1 MFTKYVR
8 KTIGLLLITTLFV
21 GGSFQTAS
29 AETTTKD
36 SGKIRSVTLANA
48 GAGTTKSYKAKAF
61 IYVPANV
68 DVSNRPGTAPVLVVY
83 GDKDFTAAS
92 ALKTADSS
100 GIGKIAAEE
109 ECIILF
115 VNSIG
120 EQWGEADK
128 GSLSA
133 VYTSYSISSNKV
145 YPDGISSDGFFPGF
159 PARTYVFAEGR
170 GADFVAKYLVKGVD
184 TQDYLT
190 PAVIPFKPTG
200 VILDNVKEPVIT
212 AGDEVAA
219 YLINGTKEIY
229 DTFKKLNV
237 NCKKVGQ
244 QTSKIKNGFDKE
256 AVLKGYE
263 EVVSTAIKLE
273 RNIIVDVPKYDK
285 LGITE
290 KREYI
295 QHFDT
300 KIEYY
305 SYIPNDRKDS
315 AKGTVPL
322 LFLFHGFDA
331 SAEQQAWLSEWP
343 IIGKENGFMVVSVNR
358 HTNYTAALMEE
369 LLNYLKK
376 EYPMIDST
384 RVYASGYS
392 MGAVKTWGLAD
403 EFGNEFAG
411 IIPTNGAFN
420 EVNPK
425 YPNLI
430 MPTFYIAGDSSQL
443 PELPHQKFSIFGD
456 DGLKANTVD
465 TRIAGL
471 FKLNMVTDHYS
482 FDRNADAIWGIKA
495 NKSYSVQSRLYSH
508 ITTTVNLYNSEDG
521 NCYTALACN
530 SNSGHI
536 VVAQSCRAAWDFI
549 EHFSRNADGTLTI
562 K

>member
-1 MFTKYVR
+1 MLRKVTKRSLGMLLVMVML
-8 KTIGLLLITTLFV
+8 IGSLSQVTTV
-21 GGSFQTAS
+21 EAKVKS
-29 AETTTKD
+29 
-36 SGKIRSVTLANA
+36 SGKIRSVTLSNP

-83 GDKDFTAAS
+83 GDKDFTAAT
-92 ALKTADSS
+92 ALETADAS
-100 GIGKIAAEE
+100 GIGEIAAKE

-120 EQWGEADK
+120 KEWSEADK

-133 VYTSYSISSNKV
+133 VYTSYSISSNKLF
-145 YPDGISSDGFFPGF
+145 PDGVSSDGFFPGF
-159 PARTYVFAEGR
+159 PARTYVFAEGS
-170 GADFVAKYLVKGVD
+170 GADFVSKYFLKGVD

-190 PAVIPFKPTG
+190 PNVIPFKPTG
-200 VILDNVKEPVIT
+200 VILSNVSEPAVT
-212 AGDEVAA
+212 ATEEIAA
-219 YLINGTKEIY
+219 YIINGTKDIY
-229 DTFKKLNV
+229 NSFKALNV
-237 NCKKVGQ
+237 TSKKVGQ
-244 QTSKIKNGFDKE
+244 QTSKIKKGFDKK
-256 AVLKGYE
+256 AVLKGYD
-263 EVVSTAIKLE
+263 EVISTAIRLE
-273 RNIIVDVPKYDK
+273 RNQLVDVPKYDK
-285 LGITE
+285 LGISE

-305 SYIPNDRKDS
+305 TYIPDNIKDS
-315 AKGTVPL
+315 AKGSVPL

-358 HTNYTAALMEE
+358 HTDYTPALMEE
-369 LLNYLKK
+369 LLDYLKR

-384 RVYASGYS
+384 KVYASGYS

-403 EFGNEFAG
+403 EFAKEFAG

-420 EVNPK
+420 EPATK
-425 YPNLI
+425 YPELI

-456 DGLKANTVD
+456 DGTKPNSVD
-465 TRIAGL
+465 VRIAAL
-471 FKLNMVTDHYS
+471 LKQNKVTDQYT
-482 FDRNADAIWGIKA
+482 FDSSADEVWGIKA
-495 NKSYSVQSRLYSH
+495 DKKYSVQSKLYSH
-508 ITTTVNLYNSEDG
+508 VVTSVNLYNSVDG
-521 NCYTALACN
+521 NCYTALAYN
-530 SNSGHI
+530 TNTGHI
-536 VVAQSCRAAWDFI
+536 VISESCRTAWEFI
-549 EHFSRNADGTLTI
+549 KKFSRNADGTLTI